1 MVPKHQR
8 IRTYTNIIIDL
19 YQHLDAQKKLYDHLQ
34 TKCLQNLGSNS
45 NANVDKGNYL
55 YQGSRCSSNQSYI
68 FYKSIRL
75 RWPNSII
82 LMGGQGKLLSST
94 YFVLRVLAYC
104 WQPAVIMISRALLFI
119 LIRQPYTYTQYP
131 QASSSKEKIKSELF
145 VYYYLNS
152 SCMHG
157 HILYII
163 LPYVHKSQS
172 FI

>member
-19 YQHLDAQKKLYDHLQ
+19 YQHLDAQKELYDHLQ

-104 WQPAVIMISRALLFI
+104 WPCLEPAVIMISRALLFI
-119 LIRQPYTYTQYP
+119 LIRQPYTYTH
-131 QASSSKEKIKSELF
+131 SI
-145 VYYYLNS
+145 
-152 SCMHG
+152 
-157 HILYII
+157 
-163 LPYVHKSQS
+163 HKHHHLRKR
-172 FI
+172 